1 MTDQLASFSKTSF
14 RILIGLTS
22 IFFLQGCWENPK
34 TQQMPSA
41 NALPPAVPSTKK
53 EVPKPVQHALMEF
66 IGYEDDGDYFQF
78 IALKGD
84 SVLHFVNSEVKERNL
99 NRGDLIQVSWKEG
112 TITMAG
118 DDEAEVPADLLI
130 AVDKIRDGSV
140 SLFRKSYAKDIHF
153 TFSPEQNY
161 SDGYNDKIYLIV
173 EYYLSTTQN
182 KLLKHLIRERAE
194 ISYSIE
200 EQNRGGRAYIV
211 IGISG
216 GQNLASPVQW
226 LYIDNENYQLYEYDL
241 PNDELKA
248 YR

>member
-1 MTDQLASFSKTSF
+1 MTDQLASISKTSLC
-14 RILIGLTS
+14 ILMGLTT
-22 IFFLQGCWENPK
+22 IFFLEGCGENPN
-34 TQQMPSA
+34 TQQKPSA

-66 IGYEDDGDYFQF
+66 VAYEDDGDYSQF

-84 SVLHFVNSEVKERNL
+84 SVLNFVNSDVKGRNL

-118 DDEAEVPADLLI
+118 DGDAEVPADLLI
-130 AVDKIRDGSV
+130 AADKIRDGSV

-153 TFSPEQNY
+153 TFSPEHNY
-161 SDGYNDKIYLIV
+161 SDGYKDKIYLIV
-173 EYYLSTTQN
+173 EYYLATTQN
-182 KLLKHLIRERAE
+182 KLLKHMIRERAE

-200 EQNRGGRAYIV
+200 EQMRGGRAYIM
-211 IGISG
+211 IGISA
-216 GQNLASPVQW
+216 GQNLSSPVQW

-241 PNDELKA
+241 ANDELKT